1 MPLQPPA
8 TGPTSSHTSTVAGL
22 TRADTLATQ
31 AYQAIRLALLHGR
44 LRPDL
49 FYSENS
55 VAVMLGISRTPAREA
70 LRQLETEGL
79 IEVLPQ
85 RGFRVRRI
93 SAPELVEFYD
103 LRGMLESYVV
113 RVLCHRLDERLLR
126 SLRHILERQQLA
138 TDDVTDFI
146 SLDEEFHLSM
156 ARMAGLQ
163 RTARIVAS
171 LRGVLWLMGTR
182 VVDNPARRTDV
193 IGEHEAILSALER
206 RDGEAAAD
214 AVTHHIRATAQ
225 VALARDAAADA
236 DRADGAPAQA
246 SINP

>member
-1 MPLQPPA
+1 
-8 TGPTSSHTSTVAGL
+8 V

-31 AYQAIRLALLHGR
+31 AYQSIRLALLHGR
-44 LRPDL
+44 LRPDT

-55 VAVMLGISRTPAREA
+55 VALMLGISRTPAREA

-79 IEVLPQ
+79 IEILPQ

-93 SAPELVEFYD
+93 SAPELVEFYE

-113 RVLCHRLDERLLR
+113 RTLCHRIDERFVR

-138 TDDVTDFI
+138 ADDVTEFI
-146 SLDEEFHLSM
+146 GLDEEFHLSM

-182 VVDNPARRTDV
+182 IVDNRVRRTDV
-193 IGEHEAILSALER
+193 IGEHEAIVAALER
-206 RDGEAAAD
+206 RDELAASE
-214 AVTHHIRATAQ
+214 AVTHHIRATAR
-225 VALARDAAADA
+225 VALARDGADA
-236 DRADGAPAQA
+236 LAGSTPLQA
-246 SINP
+246 

>member
-1 MPLQPPA
+1 
-8 TGPTSSHTSTVAGL
+8 V

-31 AYQAIRLALLHGR
+31 AYQAIRLALLHGQ
-44 LRPDL
+44 LGPDV

-55 VAVMLGISRTPAREA
+55 VASMLGISRTPAREA
-70 LRQLETEGL
+70 LRQLEIEGL

-93 SAPELVEFYD
+93 SAAELVEFYD
-103 LRGMLESYVV
+103 LRGLLEAYVV
-113 RVLCHRLDERLLR
+113 RSLCETIDGR
-126 SLRHILERQQLA
+126 SLRLLGHILERQQLA
-138 TDDVTDFI
+138 RDDATEFI
-146 SLDEEFHLSM
+146 GLDEEFHLSM

-182 VVDNPARRTDV
+182 IVENPTRRGDVVA
-193 IGEHEAILSALER
+193 EHEAILAAVER
-206 RDGEAAAD
+206 RDAQAAVD

-225 VALARDAAADA
+225 VALARDTSAAA
-236 DRADGAPAQA
+236 P
-246 SINP
+246 SV

>member
-1 MPLQPPA
+1 
-8 TGPTSSHTSTVAGL
+8 V

-31 AYQAIRLALLHGR
+31 AYQAIRLALLHGQ
-44 LRPDL
+44 LGPDV

-55 VAVMLGISRTPAREA
+55 VALMLGISRTPAREA

-93 SAPELVEFYD
+93 SAAELVEFYD
-103 LRGMLESYVV
+103 LRGLLEAYVV
-113 RVLCHRLDERLLR
+113 RTLCQRVDERLLR
-126 SLRHILERQQLA
+126 ALRHILERQQLA
-138 TDDVTDFI
+138 ADDVTEFI
-146 SLDEEFHLSM
+146 GLDEEFHLSM
-156 ARMAGLQ
+156 ARSAGLQ

-182 VVDNPARRTDV
+182 IVDNPVRRTDV
-193 IGEHEAILSALER
+193 IAEHEAILAALER
-206 RDGEAAAD
+206 RDAEAAAL

-225 VALARDAAADA
+225 MALARDGVAEPQAA
-236 DRADGAPAQA
+236 GAGRPVRP
-246 SINP
+246 SRGR

>member
-1 MPLQPPA
+1 
-8 TGPTSSHTSTVAGL
+8 
-22 TRADTLATQ
+22 
-31 AYQAIRLALLHGR
+31 AYQAIRLALLHTQ
-44 LRPDL
+44 LRPDQ

-55 VAVMLGISRTPAREA
+55 VALMLGISRTPAREA

-103 LRGMLESYVV
+103 LRGLLGTGGV
-113 RVLCHRLDERLLR
+113 RPRCQRVDERQA
-126 SLRHILERQQLA
+126 SALRHILERQQLA
-138 TDDVTDFI
+138 ADDVTEFI
-146 SLDEEFHLSM
+146 GLDEEFHLSM

-182 VVDNPARRTDV
+182 IVDNPLRRTDV
-193 IGEHEAILSALER
+193 VEEHEAIVDALAR
-206 RDGEAAAD
+206 RDEQAASL
-214 AVTHHIRATAQ
+214 AVTRHIRETAQ
-225 VALARDAAADA
+225 VALARAREEDTMANAAQQ
-236 DRADGAPAQA
+236 RA
-246 SINP
+246 

>member
-1 MPLQPPA
+1 M
-8 TGPTSSHTSTVAGL
+8 

-31 AYQAIRLALLHGR
+31 AYQSIRLALLHGQ
-44 LRPDL
+44 LRPDQ

-55 VAVMLGISRTPAREA
+55 VALMLGISRTPAREA

-93 SAPELVEFYD
+93 SASELVEFYD

-113 RVLCHRLDERLLR
+113 RTLCHSIDERLVR

-138 TDDVTDFI
+138 ADDVTEFI
-146 SLDEEFHLSM
+146 GLDEEFHLSM

-182 VVDNPARRTDV
+182 IVDNPSRRTDK
-193 IGEHEAILSALER
+193 
-206 RDGEAAAD
+206 
-214 AVTHHIRATAQ
+214 
-225 VALARDAAADA
+225 
-236 DRADGAPAQA
+236 
-246 SINP
+246 

>member
-1 MPLQPPA
+1 
-8 TGPTSSHTSTVAGL
+8 V
-22 TRADTLATQ
+22 TLATQ
-31 AYQAIRLALLHGR
+31 AYQAIRLALLHGQ
-44 LRPDL
+44 LRPDQ

-55 VAVMLGISRTPAREA
+55 VALMLGISRTPAREA

-103 LRGMLESYVV
+103 LRGMLEAYVV
-113 RVLCHRLDERLLR
+113 RTLSRRIDERQIS

-138 TDDVTDFI
+138 AADVTEFI
-146 SLDEEFHLSM
+146 GLDEEFHLNM

-182 VVDNPARRTDV
+182 IVDNPTRRTDV
-193 IGEHEAILSALER
+193 VGEHEAILAALER
-206 RDGEAAAD
+206 HDEQAASD

-225 VALARDAAADA
+225 VALARDGVADTLA
-236 DRADGAPAQA
+236 DRAALQT
-246 SINP
+246 

>member
-1 MPLQPPA
+1 
-8 TGPTSSHTSTVAGL
+8 V

-31 AYQAIRLALLHGR
+31 AYQAIRLALLHGQ
-44 LRPDL
+44 LRPDQ

-85 RGFRVRRI
+85 RGFRVRHI
-93 SAPELVEFYD
+93 SAPELVEFYE
-103 LRGMLESYVV
+103 LRGMLEAYVV
-113 RVLCHRLDERLLR
+113 RSLCQRLDERHVG
-126 SLRHILERQQLA
+126 SLRHILARQQIA
-138 TDDVTDFI
+138 VADVTEFI
-146 SLDEEFHLSM
+146 GLDEEFHLSM

-182 VVDNPARRTDV
+182 IVDDPLRRADV
-193 IGEHEAILSALER
+193 IREHEAVLAALER
-206 RDGEAAAD
+206 RDEQAAVEAI
-214 AVTHHIRATAQ
+214 THHVQATAQ
-225 VALARDAAADA
+225 VALARDGAAAQVLV
-236 DRADGAPAQA
+236 DGAPIQI
-246 SINP
+246 SP

>member
-1 MPLQPPA
+1 M
-8 TGPTSSHTSTVAGL
+8 

-31 AYQAIRLALLHGR
+31 AYEAIRLALLHGQ
-44 LRPDL
+44 LRPDQ

-55 VAVMLGISRTPAREA
+55 VALMLGISRTPAREA

-113 RVLCHRLDERLLR
+113 RTLSRRIDERQIS

-138 TDDVTDFI
+138 AADVTEFI
-146 SLDEEFHLSM
+146 GLDEEFHLSM

-182 VVDNPARRTDV
+182 IVDNPTRRTDV
-193 IGEHEAILSALER
+193 VGEHEAILAALER
-206 RDGEAAAD
+206 HDEQAASD

-225 VALARDAAADA
+225 VALARDGLADTLP
-236 DRADGAPAQA
+236 DRAALQA
-246 SINP
+246 

>member
-1 MPLQPPA
+1 M
-8 TGPTSSHTSTVAGL
+8 

-31 AYQAIRLALLHGR
+31 AYQAIRLALLHGQ
-44 LRPDL
+44 LRPDV

-55 VAVMLGISRTPAREA
+55 VALMLGISRTPAREA

-93 SAPELVEFYD
+93 SAAELVELYD

-113 RVLCHRLDERLLR
+113 RTLCQRLDERLIR
-126 SLRHILERQQLA
+126 SLRHVVDCQQLA
-138 TDDVTDFI
+138 TDDVTEFI

-156 ARMAGLQ
+156 ARSAGLL

-182 VVDNPARRTDV
+182 IVDNPARRTDV
-193 IGEHEAILSALER
+193 IAEHRAILAALER
-206 RDGEAAAD
+206 RDAQAAAE
-214 AVTHHIRATAQ
+214 AVSHHIQATAQ
-225 VALARDAAADA
+225 MALARDGAAEA
-236 DRADGAPAQA
+236 APAA
-246 SINP
+246 TRPSAPKGGG

>member
-1 MPLQPPA
+1 
-8 TGPTSSHTSTVAGL
+8 V

-31 AYQAIRLALLHGR
+31 AYQAIRLALLHGQ
-44 LRPDL
+44 LRPDI

-70 LRQLETEGL
+70 LRQLEIEGL

-103 LRGMLESYVV
+103 LRGLLESYVV
-113 RVLCHRLDERLLR
+113 RSLCQVIDARSLR
-126 SLRHILERQQLA
+126 ALRHILERQQLA
-138 TDDVTDFI
+138 ADDVTEFI
-146 SLDEEFHLSM
+146 GLDEEFHLAM

-182 VVDNPARRTDV
+182 IVDDPSRRGDVV
-193 IGEHEAILSALER
+193 GEHEAILAAIER
-206 RDGEAAAD
+206 RDAQAASD
-214 AVTHHIRATAQ
+214 AITHHIRATAQ
-225 VALARDAAADA
+225 VALAH
-236 DRADGAPAQA
+236 DGAATARAPGLIVPRRVQ
-246 SINP
+246 I